1 MLKLYTSYILY
12 ITAIIIIFEQLYRL
26 TKTTIKYQKS
36 YDYGKILNKL
46 CNNEYFEYETSRF
59 NVLLNTNNDDF
70 TNKNNYMTLILII
83 SIIFTIVISFNLSYL
98 IYNIFG
104 KIDSSVSYSLFS
116 KLYIF
121 LIILICSLTML
132 YPIIMMTFY
141 LIKKENITPFNDK
154 GEFKKLKPL
163 LFVTLILVLLKI
175 KYSKLP
181 KFENEIN
188 SDKYTEI
195 FTFIFYTVIYLF
207 TLYYITNTIILYNY
221 NKSNIVLNNNDSDNN
236 IVIKYIKNIFG
247 INEHNKYINKIEKI
261 VDVDPTL
268 SRDKINV
275 NKNLPRELNKLE
287 DVRYDKINKI
297 IEKINII
304 LIDKYDID
312 YDKIV
317 RNIINSHLNNVNI
330 TKIYNEIYDT
340 TVLDIDVNEKKRI
353 INIIIKTVIKEID
366 NLKDKVN
373 NNNKV
378 TTEILEKNKIIIETD
393 TNYRRDISG
402 LIFIILIIIISL
414 FIIEYIITKIYY
426 NKFLLNNIKDKTLIP
441 LLCLFIV
448 LFIINSTI
456 NYNTLLNK
464 YVIQYPNNIYK
475 QHLNDVN
482 YKFNPIIEDEY
493 LKYKNKNNIPKNV
506 ADGIVSIIINSL
518 LNRNLYTK
526 ELNNIIKY
534 PDIKQ
539 NNDEYNY
546 NFNNMIKNNSINIF
560 YGRGEY
566 EDNCNLV
573 NYKKVYSLI
582 KNTLIFSNNKLLDK
596 LLKEIE
602 NKSFN
607 KNKDE
612 IINMIY
618 YEILEKKEY
627 SDFKVNLAQFKDKIK
642 SIILKSLYHT
652 VILNKNY
659 NNKDKLDYLTL
670 EEIDIY
676 ANSNNKTSEY
686 DDIVNNIIKK
696 YIELIV
702 YNLYLLSEIKNNL
715 TIEEILIYLN
725 NDYTEGELPPIKFK
739 NSIIKYIN
747 NYIKNID
754 EFFIELNIILTN
766 NVVNRYNISNYI
778 INNYNNVN
786 KEKYI
791 KNIIYPYNEKKKN
804 TNSEL
809 LENIKKINDN
819 YYKIKRHFCNNDIE
833 QIFTDKCQLKIVD
846 KNNAKKD
853 IKNLL
858 ENNIND
864 IDNFIEM
871 YNDNDNNDLIPLL
884 KNFKENNEMIKEVS
898 IIVKNQTENE
908 LENMIDELYNDTEKY
923 NNDNIEIYNKMIEI
937 NNKTTNKNM
946 SLVSLNNS
954 KKTNYLLIL
963 LITSYILGIIL
974 IKYIR

>member
-154 GEFKKLKPL
+154 GELKNLKPL
-163 LFVTLILVLLKI
+163 LLITLILVLLKI
-175 KYSKLP
+175 KYSELP

-188 SDKYTEI
+188 SNKYTEI
-195 FTFIFYTVIYLF
+195 VIFIFYTVIYLF

-221 NKSNIVLNNNDSDNN
+221 NKSNIILNNNDSDNN

-287 DVRYDKINKI
+287 DVRYDKIYKI
-297 IEKINII
+297 IEKINNI

-378 TTEILEKNKIIIETD
+378 TTEILEKNKIIINTD

-402 LIFIILIIIISL
+402 LIFIILIFVISL

-464 YVIQYPNNIYK
+464 YIIQYPNNIYK

-534 PDIKQ
+534 PNIKQ

-566 EDNCNLV
+566 EENCNLV

-612 IINMIY
+612 IINIIY

-754 EFFIELNIILTN
+754 NFFIELNVILTN

-809 LENIKKINDN
+809 LQNIKKINDN

-864 IDNFIEM
+864 IDNFIEI
-871 YNDNDNNDLIPLL
+871 YNDNNDLIPLL

-908 LENMIDELYNDTEKY
+908 LENMIDELYNETEKY
-923 NNDNIEIYNKMIEI
+923 NNDNIEIYNKIIEI

-946 SLVSLNNS
+946 SLVALNNS

>member
-163 LFVTLILVLLKI
+163 LLITLILVILKI
-175 KYSKLP
+175 KYSELP

-221 NKSNIVLNNNDSDNN
+221 NKSNIILNNNDSDNN

-378 TTEILEKNKIIIETD
+378 TTEILEKNKIIIETN

-402 LIFIILIIIISL
+402 LIFIILIFIISL

-426 NKFLLNNIKDKTLIP
+426 NNFLLNNIKDKTLIP

-534 PDIKQ
+534 PNIKQ

-566 EDNCNLV
+566 EENCNLV

-612 IINMIY
+612 IINIIY

-652 VILNKNY
+652 VILNKYY

-786 KEKYI
+786 REKYI

-804 TNSEL
+804 TNNEL

-871 YNDNDNNDLIPLL
+871 YNDNNDLKPLL

-923 NNDNIEIYNKMIEI
+923 NNDNIEIYNKILEI

-946 SLVSLNNS
+946 SLVALNNS

-963 LITSYILGIIL
+963 LIISYILGIIL

>member
-154 GEFKKLKPL
+154 GELKNLKPL
-163 LFVTLILVLLKI
+163 LLITLILVLLKI
-175 KYSKLP
+175 KYSELP

-188 SDKYTEI
+188 SNKYTEI
-195 FTFIFYTVIYLF
+195 VIFIFYTVIYLF

-221 NKSNIVLNNNDSDNN
+221 NKSNIILNNNDSDNN

-297 IEKINII
+297 IEKINNI

-378 TTEILEKNKIIIETD
+378 TTEILEKNKIIINTD

-402 LIFIILIIIISL
+402 LIFIILIFVISL

-464 YVIQYPNNIYK
+464 YIIQYPNNIYK

-534 PDIKQ
+534 PNIKQ

-566 EDNCNLV
+566 EENCNLV

-612 IINMIY
+612 IINIIY

-754 EFFIELNIILTN
+754 NFFIELNVILTN

-809 LENIKKINDN
+809 LQNIKKINDN

-864 IDNFIEM
+864 IDNFIEI
-871 YNDNDNNDLIPLL
+871 YNDNNDLIPLL

-908 LENMIDELYNDTEKY
+908 LENMIDELYNETEKY
-923 NNDNIEIYNKMIEI
+923 NNDNIEIYNKIIEI

-946 SLVSLNNS
+946 SLVALNNR

>member
-154 GEFKKLKPL
+154 GELKNLKPL
-163 LFVTLILVLLKI
+163 LLITLILVLLKI
-175 KYSKLP
+175 KYSELP

-188 SDKYTEI
+188 SNKYTEI
-195 FTFIFYTVIYLF
+195 VIFIFYTVIYLF

-221 NKSNIVLNNNDSDNN
+221 NKSNIILNNNDSDNN

-297 IEKINII
+297 IEKINNI

-378 TTEILEKNKIIIETD
+378 TTEILEKNKIIINTD

-402 LIFIILIIIISL
+402 LIFIILIFVISL

-464 YVIQYPNNIYK
+464 YIIQYPNNIYK

-534 PDIKQ
+534 PNIKQ

-566 EDNCNLV
+566 EENCNLV

-612 IINMIY
+612 IINIIY

-754 EFFIELNIILTN
+754 NFFIELNVILTN

-809 LENIKKINDN
+809 LQNIKKINDN

-871 YNDNDNNDLIPLL
+871 YNDNNDLIPLL

-908 LENMIDELYNDTEKY
+908 LENMIDELYNETEKY
-923 NNDNIEIYNKMIEI
+923 NNDNIEIYNKIIEI

-946 SLVSLNNS
+946 SLVALNNS

>member
-154 GEFKKLKPL
+154 GELKNLKPL
-163 LFVTLILVLLKI
+163 LLITLILVLLKI
-175 KYSKLP
+175 KYSELP

-188 SDKYTEI
+188 SNKYTEI
-195 FTFIFYTVIYLF
+195 VIFIFYTVIYLF

-221 NKSNIVLNNNDSDNN
+221 NKSNIILNNNDSDNN

-297 IEKINII
+297 IEKINNI

-378 TTEILEKNKIIIETD
+378 TTEILEKNKIIINTD

-402 LIFIILIIIISL
+402 LIFIILIFVISL

-464 YVIQYPNNIYK
+464 YIIQYPNNIYK

-534 PDIKQ
+534 PNIKQ

-566 EDNCNLV
+566 EENCNLV

-612 IINMIY
+612 IINIIY

-754 EFFIELNIILTN
+754 NFFIELNVILTN

-809 LENIKKINDN
+809 LQNIKKINDN

-871 YNDNDNNDLIPLL
+871 YNDNNDLIPLL

-923 NNDNIEIYNKMIEI
+923 NNDNIEIYNKIIEI

-946 SLVSLNNS
+946 SLVALNNS

>member
-132 YPIIMMTFY
+132 YPIIMMTIY

-154 GEFKKLKPL
+154 GELKNLKPL
-163 LFVTLILVLLKI
+163 LLITLILVLLKI
-175 KYSKLP
+175 KYSELP

-188 SDKYTEI
+188 SNKYREI
-195 FTFIFYTVIYLF
+195 VIFIFYTVIYLF

-221 NKSNIVLNNNDSDNN
+221 NKSNIILNNNDSDNN

-297 IEKINII
+297 IEKINNI

-317 RNIINSHLNNVNI
+317 RNIINSHLNNVNV

-378 TTEILEKNKIIIETD
+378 TTEILEKNKIIIETN

-402 LIFIILIIIISL
+402 LIFIILIFIISL

-534 PDIKQ
+534 PNIKQ

-566 EDNCNLV
+566 KENCNLV

-612 IINMIY
+612 IINIIY

-871 YNDNDNNDLIPLL
+871 YNDNNDLIPLL

-923 NNDNIEIYNKMIEI
+923 NNDNIEIYNKIVEI

-946 SLVSLNNS
+946 SLVALNNS

>member
-132 YPIIMMTFY
+132 YPIIMMAFY

-163 LFVTLILVLLKI
+163 LLITLILVILKI
-175 KYSKLP
+175 KYSELP

-221 NKSNIVLNNNDSDNN
+221 NKSNIILNNNDSDNN

-378 TTEILEKNKIIIETD
+378 TTEILEKNKIIIETN

-402 LIFIILIIIISL
+402 LIFIILIFIISL

-426 NKFLLNNIKDKTLIP
+426 NNFLLNNIKDKTLIP

-534 PDIKQ
+534 PNIKQ

-566 EDNCNLV
+566 EENCNLV

-786 KEKYI
+786 REKYI

-871 YNDNDNNDLIPLL
+871 YNDNNDLKPLL

-923 NNDNIEIYNKMIEI
+923 NNDNIEIYNKILEI

-946 SLVSLNNS
+946 SLVALNNS

-963 LITSYILGIIL
+963 LIISYILGIIL

>member
-154 GEFKKLKPL
+154 GELKNLKPL
-163 LFVTLILVLLKI
+163 LLITLILVLLKI
-175 KYSKLP
+175 KYSELP

-188 SDKYTEI
+188 SNKYTEI
-195 FTFIFYTVIYLF
+195 VIFIFYTVIYLF

-221 NKSNIVLNNNDSDNN
+221 NKSNIILNNNDSDNN

-297 IEKINII
+297 IEKINNI

-378 TTEILEKNKIIIETD
+378 TTEILEKNKIIINTY

-402 LIFIILIIIISL
+402 LIFIILIFVISL

-464 YVIQYPNNIYK
+464 YIIQYPNNIYK

-534 PDIKQ
+534 PNIKQ

-566 EDNCNLV
+566 EENCNLV

-612 IINMIY
+612 IINIIY

-627 SDFKVNLAQFKDKIK
+627 SDFKVNLAKFKDKIK

-754 EFFIELNIILTN
+754 NFFIELNVILTN

-809 LENIKKINDN
+809 LQNIKKINDN

-871 YNDNDNNDLIPLL
+871 YNDNNDLIPLL

-908 LENMIDELYNDTEKY
+908 LENMIDELYNETEKY
-923 NNDNIEIYNKMIEI
+923 NNDNIEIYNKIIEI

-946 SLVSLNNS
+946 SLVALNNS

>member
-1 MLKLYTSYILY
+1 MS
-12 ITAIIIIFEQLYRL
+12 
-26 TKTTIKYQKS
+26 
-36 YDYGKILNKL
+36 GLNKRARIV
-46 CNNEYFEYETSRF
+46 YIVMT
-59 NVLLNTNNDDF
+59 DD
-70 TNKNNYMTLILII
+70 
-83 SIIFTIVISFNLSYL
+83 
-98 IYNIFG
+98 
-104 KIDSSVSYSLFS
+104 
-116 KLYIF
+116 
-121 LIILICSLTML
+121 
-132 YPIIMMTFY
+132 
-141 LIKKENITPFNDK
+141 
-154 GEFKKLKPL
+154 
-163 LFVTLILVLLKI
+163 
-175 KYSKLP
+175 
-181 KFENEIN
+181 
-188 SDKYTEI
+188 
-195 FTFIFYTVIYLF
+195 
-207 TLYYITNTIILYNY
+207 
-221 NKSNIVLNNNDSDNN
+221 
-236 IVIKYIKNIFG
+236 
-247 INEHNKYINKIEKI
+247 
-261 VDVDPTL
+261 
-268 SRDKINV
+268 
-275 NKNLPRELNKLE
+275 
-287 DVRYDKINKI
+287 
-297 IEKINII
+297 
-304 LIDKYDID
+304 
-312 YDKIV
+312 
-317 RNIINSHLNNVNI
+317 
-330 TKIYNEIYDT
+330 
-340 TVLDIDVNEKKRI
+340 
-353 INIIIKTVIKEID
+353 
-366 NLKDKVN
+366 
-373 NNNKV
+373 
-378 TTEILEKNKIIIETD
+378 
-393 TNYRRDISG
+393 
-402 LIFIILIIIISL
+402 
-414 FIIEYIITKIYY
+414 
-426 NKFLLNNIKDKTLIP
+426 
-441 LLCLFIV
+441 
-448 LFIINSTI
+448 
-456 NYNTLLNK
+456 
-464 YVIQYPNNIYK
+464 
-475 QHLNDVN
+475 
-482 YKFNPIIEDEY
+482 
-493 LKYKNKNNIPKNV
+493 
-506 ADGIVSIIINSL
+506 
-518 LNRNLYTK
+518 
-526 ELNNIIKY
+526 
-534 PDIKQ
+534 
-539 NNDEYNY
+539 
-546 NFNNMIKNNSINIF
+546 MIKNNSINIF

-566 EDNCNLV
+566 EENCNLV

-612 IINMIY
+612 IINIIY

-754 EFFIELNIILTN
+754 NFFIELNVILTN

-809 LENIKKINDN
+809 LQNIKKINDN

-871 YNDNDNNDLIPLL
+871 YNDNNDLIPLL

-923 NNDNIEIYNKMIEI
+923 NNDNIEIYNKIIEI

-946 SLVSLNNS
+946 SLVALNNS

>member
-163 LFVTLILVLLKI
+163 LLITLILVILKI
-175 KYSKLP
+175 KYSELP

-221 NKSNIVLNNNDSDNN
+221 NKSNIILNNNDSDNN

-378 TTEILEKNKIIIETD
+378 TTEILEKNKIIIETN

-402 LIFIILIIIISL
+402 LIFIILIFIISL

-426 NKFLLNNIKDKTLIP
+426 NNFLLNNIKDKTLIP

-534 PDIKQ
+534 PNIKQ

-566 EDNCNLV
+566 EENCNLV

-612 IINMIY
+612 IINIIY

-871 YNDNDNNDLIPLL
+871 YNDNNDLKPLL

-923 NNDNIEIYNKMIEI
+923 NNDNIEIYNKILEI

-946 SLVSLNNS
+946 SLVALNNS

-963 LITSYILGIIL
+963 LIISYILGIIL

>member
-163 LFVTLILVLLKI
+163 LLITLILVILKI
-175 KYSKLP
+175 KYSELP

-195 FTFIFYTVIYLF
+195 FTFIFYTVIYIF

-221 NKSNIVLNNNDSDNN
+221 NKSNIILNNNDSDNN

-297 IEKINII
+297 IEKINNI

-402 LIFIILIIIISL
+402 LIFIILIFIISL

-534 PDIKQ
+534 PNIKQ

-566 EDNCNLV
+566 EENCNLV

-676 ANSNNKTSEY
+676 ANSNNKKSEY

-871 YNDNDNNDLIPLL
+871 YNDNNDLKPLL

-923 NNDNIEIYNKMIEI
+923 NNDNIEIYNKILEI

-946 SLVSLNNS
+946 SLVALNNS

-963 LITSYILGIIL
+963 LIISYILGIIL

>member
-132 YPIIMMTFY
+132 YPIIMMTIY

-154 GEFKKLKPL
+154 GELKNLKPL
-163 LFVTLILVLLKI
+163 LLITLILVLLKI
-175 KYSKLP
+175 KYSELP

-188 SDKYTEI
+188 SNKYREI
-195 FTFIFYTVIYLF
+195 VIFIFYTVIYLF

-221 NKSNIVLNNNDSDNN
+221 NKSNIILNNNDSDNN

-297 IEKINII
+297 IEKINNI

-317 RNIINSHLNNVNI
+317 RNIINSHLNNVNV

-402 LIFIILIIIISL
+402 LIFIILIFIISL

-534 PDIKQ
+534 PNIKQ

-566 EDNCNLV
+566 KENCNLV

-612 IINMIY
+612 IINIIY

-871 YNDNDNNDLIPLL
+871 YNDNNDLIPLL

-946 SLVSLNNS
+946 SLVALNNS

>member
-154 GEFKKLKPL
+154 GELKNLKPL
-163 LFVTLILVLLKI
+163 LLITLILVLLKI
-175 KYSKLP
+175 KYSELP

-188 SDKYTEI
+188 SNKYTEI
-195 FTFIFYTVIYLF
+195 VIFIFYTVIYLF

-221 NKSNIVLNNNDSDNN
+221 NKSNIILNNNDSDNN

-287 DVRYDKINKI
+287 DVRYDKIYKI
-297 IEKINII
+297 IEKINNI

-378 TTEILEKNKIIIETD
+378 TTEILEKNKIIINTY

-402 LIFIILIIIISL
+402 LIFIILIFVISL

-464 YVIQYPNNIYK
+464 YIIQYPNNIYK

-534 PDIKQ
+534 PNIKQ

-566 EDNCNLV
+566 EENCNLV

-612 IINMIY
+612 IINIIY

-754 EFFIELNIILTN
+754 NFFIELNVILTN

-809 LENIKKINDN
+809 LQNIKKINDN

-871 YNDNDNNDLIPLL
+871 YNDNNDLIPLL

-908 LENMIDELYNDTEKY
+908 LENMIDELYNETEKY
-923 NNDNIEIYNKMIEI
+923 NNDNIEIYNKIIEI

-946 SLVSLNNS
+946 SLVALNNS

>member
-154 GEFKKLKPL
+154 GELKNLKPL
-163 LFVTLILVLLKI
+163 LLITLILVLLKI
-175 KYSKLP
+175 KYSELP

-188 SDKYTEI
+188 SNKYTEI
-195 FTFIFYTVIYLF
+195 VIFIFYTVIYLF

-221 NKSNIVLNNNDSDNN
+221 NKSNIILNNNDSDNN

-287 DVRYDKINKI
+287 DVRYDKIYKI
-297 IEKINII
+297 IEKINNI

-378 TTEILEKNKIIIETD
+378 TTEILEKNKIIINTY

-402 LIFIILIIIISL
+402 LIFIILIFVISL

-464 YVIQYPNNIYK
+464 YIIQYPNNIYK

-534 PDIKQ
+534 PNIKQ

-566 EDNCNLV
+566 EENCNLV

-612 IINMIY
+612 IINIIY

-754 EFFIELNIILTN
+754 NFFIELNVILTN

-809 LENIKKINDN
+809 LQNIKKINDN

-871 YNDNDNNDLIPLL
+871 YNDNNDLIPLL

-923 NNDNIEIYNKMIEI
+923 NNDNIEIYNKIIEI

-946 SLVSLNNS
+946 SLVALNNS

>member
-132 YPIIMMTFY
+132 YPIIMMTNY

-154 GEFKKLKPL
+154 GGLKNLKPL
-163 LFVTLILVLLKI
+163 LLITLILVLLKI
-175 KYSKLP
+175 KYSELP

-188 SDKYTEI
+188 SNKYTEI
-195 FTFIFYTVIYLF
+195 VIFIFYTVIYLF

-221 NKSNIVLNNNDSDNN
+221 NKSNIILNNNDSDNN

-297 IEKINII
+297 IEKINNI

-378 TTEILEKNKIIIETD
+378 TTEILEKNKIIIETN

-402 LIFIILIIIISL
+402 LIFIILIFIISL

-534 PDIKQ
+534 PNIKQ
-539 NNDEYNY
+539 NKDEYNY

-566 EDNCNLV
+566 KENCNLV

-612 IINMIY
+612 IINIIY

-871 YNDNDNNDLIPLL
+871 YNDNNDLIPLL

-923 NNDNIEIYNKMIEI
+923 NNDNIEIYNKIVEI

-946 SLVSLNNS
+946 SLVALNNS

>member
-163 LFVTLILVLLKI
+163 LLITLILVILKI
-175 KYSKLP
+175 KYSELP

-195 FTFIFYTVIYLF
+195 FTFIFYTVIYIF

-221 NKSNIVLNNNDSDNN
+221 NKSNIILNNNDSDNN

-297 IEKINII
+297 IEKINNI

-378 TTEILEKNKIIIETD
+378 TTEILEKNKIIIETN

-402 LIFIILIIIISL
+402 LIFIILIFIISL

-426 NKFLLNNIKDKTLIP
+426 NNFLLNNIKDKTLIP

-534 PDIKQ
+534 PNIKQ

-566 EDNCNLV
+566 EENCNLV

-612 IINMIY
+612 IINIIY

-871 YNDNDNNDLIPLL
+871 YNDNNDLKPLL

-923 NNDNIEIYNKMIEI
+923 NNDNIEIYNKILEI

-946 SLVSLNNS
+946 SLVALNNS

-963 LITSYILGIIL
+963 LIISYILGIIL

>member
-132 YPIIMMTFY
+132 YPIIMMTIY

-154 GEFKKLKPL
+154 GELKNLKPL
-163 LFVTLILVLLKI
+163 LLITLILVLLKI
-175 KYSKLP
+175 KYSELP

-188 SDKYTEI
+188 SNKYREI
-195 FTFIFYTVIYLF
+195 VIFIFYTVIYLF

-221 NKSNIVLNNNDSDNN
+221 NKSNIILNNNDSDNN

-297 IEKINII
+297 IEKINNI

-317 RNIINSHLNNVNI
+317 RNIINSHLNNVNV

-378 TTEILEKNKIIIETD
+378 TTEILEKNKIIIETN

-402 LIFIILIIIISL
+402 LIFIILIFIISL

-534 PDIKQ
+534 PNIKQ

-566 EDNCNLV
+566 KENCNLV

-612 IINMIY
+612 IINIIY

-946 SLVSLNNS
+946 SLVALNNS

>member
-154 GEFKKLKPL
+154 GELKNLKPL
-163 LFVTLILVLLKI
+163 LLITLILVLLKI
-175 KYSKLP
+175 KYSELP

-188 SDKYTEI
+188 SNKYTEI
-195 FTFIFYTVIYLF
+195 VIFIFYTVIYLF

-221 NKSNIVLNNNDSDNN
+221 NKSNIILNNNDSDNN

-297 IEKINII
+297 IEKINNI

-378 TTEILEKNKIIIETD
+378 TTEILEKNKIIINTD

-402 LIFIILIIIISL
+402 LIFIILIFVISL

-464 YVIQYPNNIYK
+464 YIIQYPNNIYK

-534 PDIKQ
+534 PNIKQ

-566 EDNCNLV
+566 EENCNLV

-612 IINMIY
+612 IINIIY

-754 EFFIELNIILTN
+754 NFFIELNVILTN

-809 LENIKKINDN
+809 LQNIKKINDN

-864 IDNFIEM
+864 IDNFIEI
-871 YNDNDNNDLIPLL
+871 YNDNNDLIPLL

-908 LENMIDELYNDTEKY
+908 LENMIDELYNETEKY
-923 NNDNIEIYNKMIEI
+923 NNDNIEIYNKIIEI

-946 SLVSLNNS
+946 SLVALNNS